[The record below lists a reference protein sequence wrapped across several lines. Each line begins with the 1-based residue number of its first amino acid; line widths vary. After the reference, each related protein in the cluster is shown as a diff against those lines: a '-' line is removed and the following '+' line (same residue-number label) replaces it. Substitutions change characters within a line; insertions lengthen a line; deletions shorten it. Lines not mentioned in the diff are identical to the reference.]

1 MEKLILSHFLDG
13 YNYNEILSF
22 LALNGFELSLSTLKR
37 KFKSLGL
44 KRRNIDIDQPS
55 LREEILKQ
63 LIGSG
68 QYLGIYVTIL

>member
-1 MEKLILSHFLDG
+1 MNSEENLIISNFLDG

-37 KFKSLGL
+37 RLKSWDL
-44 KRRNIDIDQPS
+44 KRRNINVDHHLI
-55 LREEILKQ
+55 REEISKQ

-68 QYLGIYVTIL
+68 RYLGTV